1 MEIIILSI
9 ISYDIWFYISHIL
22 LHKKLYF
29 IHNKHHLPAK
39 LTFFVAYEGD
49 ILESFIQCIGM
60 FIPFIFYSINIKI
73 FIIIL
78 CILNI
83 RGMLRHESN
92 KYVVYIIGNHHLLHH
107 KYPNYN
113 YGEYWLDYI
122 FGTLYPNQ
130 NEYQRG
136 LLYW

>member
-1 MEIIILSI
+1 
-9 ISYDIWFYISHIL
+9 
-22 LHKKLYF
+22 
-29 IHNKHHLPAK
+29 
-39 LTFFVAYEGD
+39 
-49 ILESFIQCIGM
+49 M

-92 KYVVYIIGNHHLLHH
+92 KYAVYIIGNHHLLHH

-113 YGEYWLDYI
+113 YGEYWIDYI
-122 FGTLYPNQ
+122 CGTLYPNQ
-130 NEYQRG
+130 IEYQRG